1 MGVELAMLVA
11 FAWFYGF
18 LGGWGVNGMRLTK
31 RHIQDLREIK
41 EQLIRRRGV
50 D

>member
-11 FAWFYGF
+11 FAWFGGF
-18 LGGWGVNGMRLTK
+18 LGGWGFNGMRLTK
-31 RHIQDLREIK
+31 RHIQELRDIRD
-41 EQLIRRRGV
+41 QLVQLRRV

>member
-11 FAWFYGF
+11 FAWFGGF
-18 LGGWGVNGMRLTK
+18 LGGWGFNEMRLTK
-31 RHIQDLREIK
+31 RHIQELRDIRD
-41 EQLIRRRGV
+41 QLVQLRRV

>member
-11 FAWFYGF
+11 FAWFGGF
-18 LGGWGVNGMRLTK
+18 LGGWGFNGMRLTK
-31 RHIQDLREIK
+31 RHIQDLHEIK
-41 EQLIRRRGV
+41 EQLIRLRGV